1 MTERN
6 RTLILAVPV
15 MIVLLVLI
23 AYQYGYLRV
32 KDEIASVRESEMVK
46 TRTLEKYVNLI
57 AEKPALEKKL
67 ADLRDRR
74 KADDSKIV
82 DAQTL
87 SLSAANV
94 QDTVKGI
101 ITGKGGSISSE
112 RVEKPDDL
120 GKFKVINVTIDA
132 IVPDARSL
140 TDILYGIETRT
151 PYLVIRELDGR
162 VRNFRDPREL
172 MVKFRIQALTGSK

>member
-1 MTERN
+1 MTGKN
-6 RTLILAVPV
+6 RTLIFALPVLA
-15 MIVLLVLI
+15 ILLVI
-23 AYQYGYLRV
+23 AVYEYGYLRV
-32 KDEIASVRESEMVK
+32 KEEIAAVRESEMVK
-46 TRTLEKYVNLI
+46 TKTLEKYMNLI

-67 ADLRDRR
+67 ADLKDRR
-74 KADDSKIV
+74 KADESKIV

-132 IVPDARSL
+132 VIPDARAL

-151 PYLVIRELDGR
+151 PYLVVRELDGR